1 MSHTFDLGQSHFH
14 TAESP
19 LQLRLTATGRFI
31 WPISS
36 SIKSSRHENI
46 QATQLFAT
54 WVTEA
59 PEIELRLHIEIDPD
73 QVGILSRFISS
84 LGEKICGSKALRQ
97 VWSDLGFTIVFKS
110 CEPSESGNETIP
122 KSNLIFGISKEIRS
136 GSLGRIVNRRIPTVL
151 RDSPSAHPPR
161 KEKKMRYYNQLTLTY
176 SVDNHTFWDSSWV
189 QKFAILNILVMLAPP
204 SPVAEIYISDDEI
217 SVGSKKNDS
226 DNERDFMS
234 FNNSLSHS
242 PIYSSLN
249 CDQYYDADFS
259 SSLQIHCQLF
269 DQGLRR
275 LVMSPPSKVLS
286 TKIAQNNH
294 LMKMTDLAPAVFM
307 PQYRQVRLSNQIAE
321 LGINS

>member
-1 MSHTFDLGQSHFH
+1 M
-14 TAESP
+14 
-19 LQLRLTATGRFI
+19 
-31 WPISS
+31 
-36 SIKSSRHENI
+36 
-46 QATQLFAT
+46 
-54 WVTEA
+54 
-59 PEIELRLHIEIDPD
+59 
-73 QVGILSRFISS
+73 
-84 LGEKICGSKALRQ
+84 RQ

-151 RDSPSAHPPR
+151 RDSPSAHPPVCYPWMLLAAIDINLHYYNPSMQAER
-161 KEKKMRYYNQLTLTY
+161 KE
-176 SVDNHTFWDSSWV
+176 D
-189 QKFAILNILVMLAPP
+189 AILQSIDIDLFSRQPHILGFKLGSEVRDLEYP
-204 SPVAEIYISDDEI
+204 SNAGAAIPVAEIYISDDEI